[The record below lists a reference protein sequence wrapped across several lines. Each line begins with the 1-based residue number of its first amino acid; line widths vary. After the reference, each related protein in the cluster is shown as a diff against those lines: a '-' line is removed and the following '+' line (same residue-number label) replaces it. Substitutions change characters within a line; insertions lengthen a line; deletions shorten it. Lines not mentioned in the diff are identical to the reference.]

1 MDVMVRKKKIRQ
13 EIRAKVAAL
22 DSGYCQQA
30 DQAIAT
36 TLFQTRKYQDAG
48 SICCYVGT
56 EREIDTAPILLDAWK
71 RGKTV
76 GVPRC
81 VGKGVMEVCQ
91 ISSMEDLEPGSYGIL
106 EPGRHCRIL
115 SPEDLELIIVPCL
128 ACTKEGVRLGHG
140 GGYYDRYLTRIR
152 TDAAK
157 IVLCRER
164 ILCEEIPQESHD
176 VPMDLV
182 VMENSVIFCQNYSM

>member
-1 MDVMVRKKKIRQ
+1 MDVTVRKKRIRQ
-13 EIRAKVAAL
+13 EIRARVAAL

-30 DQAIAT
+30 DQAIAE
-36 TLFQTRKYQDAG
+36 TLFQTREYQDVG

-56 EREIDTAPILLDAWK
+56 GREIDTAPILLDAWK

-81 VGKGVMEVCQ
+81 VGKGEMEVCQ
-91 ISSMEDLEPGSYGIL
+91 ISSMEDLEPGSYGIP

-128 ACTKEGVRLGHG
+128 ACTKKGVRLGYG
-140 GGYYDRYLTRIR
+140 GGYYDRYLTRTR

-157 IVLCRER
+157 IALCRER

-176 VPMDLV
+176 IPMDLV
-182 VMENSVIFCQNYSM
+182 IMENSVIFCQN